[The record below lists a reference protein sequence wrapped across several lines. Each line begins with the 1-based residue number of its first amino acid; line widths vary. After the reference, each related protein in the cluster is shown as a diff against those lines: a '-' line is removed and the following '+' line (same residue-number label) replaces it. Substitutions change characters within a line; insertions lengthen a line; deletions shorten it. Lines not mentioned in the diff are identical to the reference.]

1 MPFKRTSKLLYALR
15 HYNEQGR
22 RWLQEKELVLSFHFV
37 LMNNSI
43 ADNALQHS
51 TVRHSSPPP
60 HYSPFLSP
68 LVTSIYRL
76 NTPRPL

>member
-1 MPFKRTSKLLYALR
+1 MPLKRTSKLLYAL
-15 HYNEQGR
+15 HHHNEHGR

-37 LMNNSI
+37 LMNNGI
-43 ADNALQHS
+43 ADNAVQHT
-51 TVRHSSPPP
+51 TVRHSPPP